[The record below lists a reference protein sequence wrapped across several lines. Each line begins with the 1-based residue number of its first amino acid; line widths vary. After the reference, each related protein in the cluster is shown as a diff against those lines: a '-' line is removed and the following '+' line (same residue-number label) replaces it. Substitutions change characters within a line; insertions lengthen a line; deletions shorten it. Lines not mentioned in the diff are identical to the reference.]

1 MDFES
6 LKQSL
11 AADPDKNI
19 VFRFRSGQLLPEHF
33 HVTEVGRVT
42 KDFVDCGGTRRAVE
56 SCVLQTLVA
65 DDTDHRLTA
74 GKLLSILEKSS
85 VLGID
90 AGSTVD
96 MEVQQETVSIF
107 SVGALADGG
116 ADSPALTFQLTPKQT
131 ECLAPDKCGIESLTV
146 LGDDCSGPGCC

>member
-1 MDFES
+1 MDFQS

-11 AADPDKNI
+11 VAHHEKN
-19 VFRFRSGQLLPEHF
+19 VLFRFQSGQSLAEHF

-42 KDFVDCGGTRRAVE
+42 KDFVDCGGTRRTTE

-85 VLGID
+85 ALGID
-90 AGSTVD
+90 ANSIVD
-96 MEVQQETVSIF
+96 LEVQQDTVSIY
-107 SVGALADGG
+107 SVGSVADND
-116 ADSPALTFQLTPKQT
+116 ADSSAIVFQLTPKQT

>member
-1 MDFES
+1 MNFES

-11 AADPDKNI
+11 SASPDKNI
-19 VFRFRSGQLLPEHF
+19 VFRFASGDSLPEHF

-42 KDFVDCGGTRRAVE
+42 KDFVDCGGTRRTVE

-65 DDTDHRLTA
+65 DDFDHRLTA

-96 MEVQQETVSIF
+96 LEVQQDTVAIY
-107 SVGALADGG
+107 SVGTAADGES
-116 ADSPALTFQLTPKQT
+116 AITFELAPRQT